1 MNEKEMRKFETIEK
15 VINGKLK
22 RKEAEEILN
31 LSKRQVNRLIIKYKE
46 EGKEGFIHKGRGKEN
61 NNKTNSDIK
70 KEIIELYLNEYFD
83 YNFSHFYERII
94 IGKYKISFQNMI
106 NILSDEDIIS
116 PLAQHKTVNE
126 YNKKMR
132 ELTKTNEIT
141 EEQEQL
147 YETRQLQQYQAHT
160 RKSNLFLKFGEE
172 LQMDAAEF
180 IWFGNIVTYLH
191 LVVDK
196 ATKIVLFGW
205 FDCQETIR
213 AYFVLLFNIVY
224 LYGIP
229 KLIRTDKRKGIDSE
243 NGEKTHFG
251 RACEELGI
259 ELHSS
264 SNPRFKP
271 NVERENGTF
280 KRRLKAELRHENI
293 TTIEEANKYLNE
305 VFIPYMNSRFAY
317 SINKTLMRKNPY
329 SKENLALIISERYP
343 RIIDTSSCI
352 QYQSKYYIPTT
363 MDGKEVYYKQ
373 KTPAVVIIDYNN
385 NLWCLIEQEYYKL
398 KEIQMQVKKEYN
410 PAIAAAELQKKMNKE
425 RKKYIPPVGHPY
437 KSHYP
442 KKL

>member
-1 MNEKEMRKFETIEK
+1 MNEKEMKKYETIEK
-15 VINGKLK
+15 IVNGELT

-46 EGKEGFIHKGRGKEN
+46 EGKDGFIHKGRGKEN
-61 NNKTNSDIK
+61 NNKTNSNLK
-70 KEIIELYLNEYFD
+70 KAIIELYLNEYDD

-94 IGKYKISFQNMI
+94 VGKYDISFQNMI
-106 NILSDEDIIS
+106 NILSNEDIIS

-132 ELTKTNEIT
+132 ELTKANEIT
-141 EEQEQL
+141 EEKAIL
-147 YETRQLQQYQAHT
+147 YETRQIQQYEAHT
-160 RKSNLFLKFGEE
+160 RKSNLFMKFGEE
-172 LQMDAAEF
+172 LQMDASEYM
-180 IWFGNIVTYLH
+180 WFGGIVTYLH

-205 FDCQETIR
+205 FDYQETMR
-213 AYFVLLFNIVY
+213 AYFVLLFNVVY

-229 KLIRTDKRKGIDSE
+229 KAIRTDKRKGLYSE

-251 RACEELGI
+251 RICEELKI

-271 NVERENGTF
+271 NVERENHTF
-280 KRRLKAELRHENI
+280 KNRLKAELRHENI

-317 SINKTLMRKNPY
+317 SVEKTLMKPNPY
-329 SKENLALIISERYP
+329 SKENLSLIISERYE
-343 RIIDTSSCI
+343 RVIDSGSCI
-352 QYQSKYYIPTT
+352 QYKSKYYIPTT
-363 MDGKEVYYKQ
+363 IEGKEVYYKQ

-385 NLWCLIEQEYYKL
+385 ELWCLIEQEYYKL
-398 KEIQMQVKKEYN
+398 KEIQMQEKKEYN
-410 PAIAAAELQKKMNKE
+410 PAMAAAELEEKMNKE